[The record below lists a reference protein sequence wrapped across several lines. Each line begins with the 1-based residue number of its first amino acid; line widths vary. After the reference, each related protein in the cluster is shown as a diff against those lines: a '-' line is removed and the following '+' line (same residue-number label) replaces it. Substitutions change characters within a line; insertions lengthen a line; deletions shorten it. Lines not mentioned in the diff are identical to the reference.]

1 MKILCTLLI
10 ALLCAP
16 GLSACGNN
24 GTDTPDTQQNQ
35 TEPDATA
42 PDTNTNVPPEGNVN
56 SQGPDGTAGDGTVTG
71 DLKNAADDVGNAV
84 GGAMDDMGDAAKNA
98 GKAVSDKENP

>member
-10 ALLCAP
+10 ALLYAL

-35 TEPDATA
+35 TELDTTA

-56 SQGPDGTAGDGTVTG
+56 SQAPDGTAGDGTVTG

>member
-1 MKILCTLLI
+1 MKTLCTLLI
-10 ALLCAP
+10 ALLCAL

-35 TEPDATA
+35 TE